1 MNSLIIKLQKSLFIA
16 LLAVVSACSQPVEKI
31 IIISTNDMHAA
42 IDRFANLATLVE
54 QYRAVDSTN
63 LLLVDAGD
71 RWTGNPYVDLAEQ
84 RCRPII
90 ELMNELGYDFGTMG
104 NHEFDHGVGLL
115 TQRLGEARFEKVLTN
130 IAVNESGLPHMAP
143 YTFRTIAGIRLGFIG
158 LVTTAVDGHPEGK
171 LENFGGA
178 TFTDATECSASLVSL
193 RDSCDLLV
201 ALSHIGYDADSVLAL
216 TQHQYDL
223 IIGGHSHTVLPEG
236 GVKVGN
242 TLITQ
247 TGKGLKYAG
256 VTTITTRG
264 GKIMGIENKLVLLDT
279 IAPSPRFAQMVA
291 EYKNNPVLKESVGET
306 SVGMDKTALLNMMS
320 DIMLEGTGAE
330 IALFNLGSVRLD
342 SLPRGVITVADVY
355 AIEPFGNSPYI
366 VKMTLDEIKTMIL
379 NKFNSTGK
387 ESHKMDIYP
396 AGVSYQIV
404 TDAEGTGTDVFF
416 KPLTAPSQKE
426 FKVAMSDY
434 VYSTYK
440 FDKQGY
446 GTPTGLMITDL
457 MTEYLGKHSPI
468 NVSKASRVEIK

>member
-1 MNSLIIKLQKSLFIA
+1 MNNLVIKLKRTLFIA
-16 LLAVVSACSQPVEKI
+16 LMAVVYSCSQPVEKI
-31 IIISTNDMHAA
+31 VIISTNDMHAA
-42 IDRFANLATLVE
+42 IDKFANLATLVE
-54 QYRAVDSTN
+54 QYRAVDSVN

-71 RWTGNPYVDLAEQ
+71 RWTGNPYVDLAEP

-90 ELMNELGYDFGTMG
+90 ELMNELGYDLGTMG

-115 TQRLGEARFEKVLTN
+115 AARMGEAQFEKTLAN
-130 IAVNESGLPHMAP
+130 IDVHESGLSDMLP
-143 YTFRTIAGIRLGFIG
+143 YTFRTLAGVKIGFMG

-178 TFTDATECSASLVSL
+178 TFTDATECSAALASL
-193 RDSCDLLV
+193 RDSCDLLI
-201 ALSHIGYDADSVLAL
+201 ALSHIGYEADSVLAL

-223 IIGGHSHTVLPEG
+223 IIGGHSHTVLSNG

-256 VTTITTRG
+256 VTTITTQG
-264 GKIMGIENKLVLLDT
+264 GKILGIENQLVLLDT

-291 EYKNNPVLKESVGET
+291 GYKNNPVLEEQVGLT
-306 SVGMDKTALLNMMS
+306 SVGMNKIALLNMMS
-320 DIMLEGTGAE
+320 DIMLEGTRAE

-342 SLPRGVITVADVY
+342 SLPRGEITVADVY

-366 VKMTLDEIKTMIL
+366 VKMTLEEIKTMIL
-379 NKFNSTGK
+379 NKFNGSDK

-404 TDAEGTGTDVFF
+404 TDAQGKGTDVFF
-416 KPLTAPSQKE
+416 KPFVAPSQKE
-426 FKVAMSDY
+426 FSVAMSDY
-434 VYSTYK
+434 MHSTYK

-446 GTPTGLMITDL
+446 GVPTGLMITDL
-457 MTEYLGKHSPI
+457 MTEYLGKHSPVE
-468 NVSKASRVEIK
+468 VSKASRVEIK